1 MGFLSFLGLLL
12 RRVGQ
17 RSSLVWL
24 WLHLLIKIPYQSV
37 ILSNLTVNMSDGD
50 MGSQYFFGYI
60 GVASALV
67 FANLGAAYGSAKA
80 GVGICS
86 MGVLKPE
93 LIMKSVV
100 PVVMAGILGI
110 YGMIVA
116 VIIVQRSIFALI
128 QSTVPTPT
136 NRHTL
141 TSPQDSA
148 AASVHWYITSHLGGR
163 AGNRYRRR
171 RRSASQRAARQDIR
185 GYDSDLDFR
194 RSLGLVRTHR
204 IADSDLAMI

>member
-1 MGFLSFLGLLL
+1 M
-12 RRVGQ
+12 
-17 RSSLVWL
+17 
-24 WLHLLIKIPYQSV
+24 
-37 ILSNLTVNMSDGD
+37 
-50 MGSQYFFGYI
+50 SQYFFGYI

-116 VIIVQRSIFALI
+116 VIIVQRSNFSYI
-128 QSTVPTPT
+128 QLAIPTPS
-136 NRHTL
+136 NRDTPIW
-141 TSPQDSA
+141 PQAFA
-148 AASVHWYITSHLGGR
+148 AASVLWYCII
-163 AGNRYRRR
+163 Y
-171 RRSASQRAARQDIR
+171 
-185 GYDSDLDFR
+185 
-194 RSLGLVRTHR
+194 
-204 IADSDLAMI
+204 

>member
-1 MGFLSFLGLLL
+1 
-12 RRVGQ
+12 
-17 RSSLVWL
+17 
-24 WLHLLIKIPYQSV
+24 
-37 ILSNLTVNMSDGD
+37 MSTPDPNN
-50 MGSQYFFGYI
+50 YFFGYI

-116 VIIVQRSIFALI
+116 VIIVQKSNNCLN
-128 QSTVPTPT
+128 SVPNTDY
-136 NRHTL
+136 
-141 TSPQDSA
+141 TSNMA
-148 AASVHWYITSHLGGR
+148 YAHLASGLCCGFSSLVKTHPYSGGR
-163 AGNRYRRR
+163 TRYWNRGRCRCQ
-171 RRSASQRAARQDIR
+171 SQCTARQDFR
-185 GYDSDLDFR
+185 WNDSDPHFR
-194 RSLGLVRTHR
+194 RGTRTVRFDRFSDSHIARLSFHTTEMIDEPLSLYAE
-204 IADSDLAMI
+204 ISSFD

>member
-1 MGFLSFLGLLL
+1 
-12 RRVGQ
+12 
-17 RSSLVWL
+17 
-24 WLHLLIKIPYQSV
+24 
-37 ILSNLTVNMSDGD
+37 MSDPNN
-50 MGSQYFFGYI
+50 YFFGYI

-116 VIIVQRSIFALI
+116 VIIVQKSKLLLNCSWR
-128 QSTVPTPT
+128 
-136 NRHTL
+136 
-141 TSPQDSA
+141 
-148 AASVHWYITSHLGGR
+148 
-163 AGNRYRRR
+163 
-171 RRSASQRAARQDIR
+171 
-185 GYDSDLDFR
+185 
-194 RSLGLVRTHR
+194 
-204 IADSDLAMI
+204 

>member
-1 MGFLSFLGLLL
+1 M
-12 RRVGQ
+12 
-17 RSSLVWL
+17 
-24 WLHLLIKIPYQSV
+24 
-37 ILSNLTVNMSDGD
+37 
-50 MGSQYFFGYI
+50 SQYFFGYI

-116 VIIVQRSIFALI
+116 VIIVQRSTLSSMQLAI
-128 QSTVPTPT
+128 PTPSS
-136 NRHTL
+136 RDML
-141 TSPQDSA
+141 TWPQASA
-148 AASVHWYITSHLGGR
+148 AASVRW
-163 AGNRYRRR
+163 
-171 RRSASQRAARQDIR
+171 
-185 GYDSDLDFR
+185 
-194 RSLGLVRTHR
+194 
-204 IADSDLAMI
+204 